1 MSVTQRAMRTLVI
14 IVVALLIARVMQPH
28 FNETNLAM
36 VYVVAVVVAGLT
48 LGLWPAVF
56 TCIAGVALF
65 DYVNIAP
72 HFEFTLQARD
82 YFFTFLVMLATAVTV
97 SVLAER
103 LRLHA
108 EQARASAARSR
119 ALFALSEALAND
131 RADDDIITVLR
142 QHLAGTF
149 RADCVITPA
158 GDAHVPSTSVRP
170 VHRPVGRQEIQLPL
184 RDGEA
189 RNFDISLR
197 AGNGN
202 WDDEDG
208 SLLRA
213 MARLAEQALARN
225 ALRRQVQAAAIR
237 VQEESLRSSIL
248 GAVSHDLRTPLAAI
262 IGASSTLL
270 ESGGTLVD
278 GVRLQLRQVIFD
290 EAVHM
295 QRMVEDLLDLA
306 RIRSGDVRSRMA
318 WHAPEEIV
326 ASTLVA
332 CRRRGLAA
340 QLHVDVPNDLPLI
353 RCDAT
358 LLERVLSN
366 LIENAF
372 KHSPAG
378 AAVTLAARVD
388 GNALVVTVSDN
399 GPGIPQALREQ
410 VFDPFFRHGDKA
422 GTGLGLTICRGI
434 VEAHGG
440 SIRLD
445 EVPGGGTAARFTIP
459 LPAESPCLPQDLAS
473 AGDER

>member
-1 MSVTQRAMRTLVI
+1 MSVTQRAVRTLVI
-14 IVVALLIARVMQPH
+14 ILVALLAARVMQPH

-36 VYVVAVVVAGLT
+36 VYVVAVVVAGFT

-56 TCIAGVALF
+56 TCLAGVALF

-82 YFFTFLVMLATAVTV
+82 YFFTLLVMLATAVTV
-97 SVLAER
+97 SLLTER
-103 LRLHA
+103 LRMHA
-108 EQARASAARSR
+108 AQARASAARSR

-131 RADDDIITVLR
+131 HGDDDIVAVLR
-142 QHLAGTF
+142 AHLAQTF
-149 RADCVITPA
+149 RAACEISPA
-158 GDAHVPSTSVRP
+158 DAAGAAPADVR
-170 VHRPVGRQEIQLPL
+170 
-184 RDGEA
+184 
-189 RNFDISLR
+189 SLR
-197 AGNGN
+197 RQGGRDEVHLALRVADAAYSDIRLAIPHGS
-202 WDDEDG
+202 WSDEDG

-237 VQEESLRSSIL
+237 VQEESLRSSVL

-270 ESGGTLVD
+270 ESGGELLD
-278 GVRLQLRQVIFD
+278 DVRLQLRQVIFD

-306 RIRSGDVRSRMA
+306 RIRSGDVRGRMA

-332 CRRRGLAA
+332 CRRRGLARHL
-340 QLHVDVPNDLPLI
+340 QVDVPNDLPLI

-372 KHSPAG
+372 KHSPPG
-378 AAVTLAARVD
+378 TAVTLAARVD
-388 GNALVVTVSDN
+388 GDALVVTVTDN
-399 GPGIPQALREQ
+399 GPGIPAALREQ

-440 SIRLD
+440 SIQLD
-445 EVPGGGTAARFTIP
+445 AMPGGGTAASFRIP
-459 LPAESPCLPQDLAS
+459 LPAESPRIPQDLVS
-473 AGDER
+473 AGGEK

>member
-1 MSVTQRAMRTLVI
+1 MSVTQRAARTLVI
-14 IVVALLIARVMQPH
+14 IVVALLVARVMQPY
-28 FNETNLAM
+28 FNDTNLAM

-48 LGLWPAVF
+48 LGLWPAVL

-72 HFEFTLQARD
+72 YFRFSLQALDYLFTL
-82 YFFTFLVMLATAVTV
+82 LVMLATAVTV
-97 SVLAER
+97 SLLAER

-119 ALFALSEALAND
+119 ALFALSEALADD
-131 RADDDIITVLR
+131 RGDDDIIAVLR
-142 QHLAGTF
+142 EHLARTF
-149 RADCVITPA
+149 RADCVVSQAAVPHGPPA
-158 GDAHVPSTSVRP
+158 AFRTLRRQDGRDEVNLALRVADAASS
-170 VHRPVGRQEIQLPL
+170 
-184 RDGEA
+184 
-189 RNFDISLR
+189 DIRLTIAHGSW
-197 AGNGN
+197 N
-202 WDDEDG
+202 DEDA

-225 ALRRQVQAAAIR
+225 ALRREVQAAAIR

-270 ESGGTLVD
+270 ESRGELVD
-278 GVRLQLRQVIFD
+278 EVRLQLRQVILD

-332 CRRRGLAA
+332 CRRRGLAR
-340 QLHVDVPNDLPLI
+340 QLQVDVPNDLPLI

-372 KHSPAG
+372 KHSPAD
-378 AAVTLAARVD
+378 AAVTLAARVEAD
-388 GNALVVTVSDN
+388 ALVVTVSDN
-399 GPGIPQALREQ
+399 GPGIPAGLREQ
-410 VFDPFFRHGDKA
+410 VFDPFFRHGEKA

-440 SIRLD
+440 SIHLD
-445 EVPGGGTAARFTIP
+445 ERPGGGTAARFRIP
-459 LPAESPCLPQDLAS
+459 LPAESPRIPQDLAS
-473 AGDER
+473 TGGER